1 MKVVTRRVSGGN
13 CFWGRGGGGGRMLEI
28 VGGRKQEQIHGAYEV
43 YRPERL
49 NCWREGI
56 LRIS

>member
-13 CFWGRGGGGGRMLEI
+13 CFLGRGGGGGKMLEI
-28 VGGRKQEQIHGAYEV
+28 VGRKQEQIHGAYEV

-49 NCWREGI
+49 NCSREGI